1 MRNAPLARPGAGL
14 LDALGGGATLAGMQC
29 FSGSPVLVEAM
40 GQGGLDFTIID
51 LEHCP
56 TSLEAVA
63 HCVRAADA
71 AGIVPLVRVPDLDRP
86 LIGRV
91 LDVGA
96 RGIVLP
102 HASPER
108 CAAAVRACRY
118 GPEGDRGACPVVR
131 AAGYLPDDWSAH
143 AARSN
148 RETMLVPLVEDPEA
162 VDILP
167 AAHLHRYGERFKQEG
182 VNVNF
187 VRWRNGA
194 VEMRTYERGVEA
206 ETLSCGTGVTA
217 AALSAMRRAYVGGTC
232 HVRTRGGDLHVG
244 ASTVAPG
251 FQDITLAGPAV
262 HVFNGEWEA

>member
-162 VDILP
+162 VEAIDEILDIDGVDIVFLGP
-167 AAHLHRYGERFKQEG
+167 FDLSIAMGLGGSDYRHPQLAAVLDRVVGAAFARGKYVMTTVGATIDVEYAGSLVAKG
-182 VNVNF
+182 VRLLSFSADV
-187 VRWRNGA
+187 A
-194 VEMRTYERGVEA
+194 VF
-206 ETLSCGTGVTA
+206 LTA
-217 AALSAMRRAYVGGTC
+217 CRRIAALRDS
-232 HVRTRGGDLHVG
+232 
-244 ASTVAPG
+244 
-251 FQDITLAGPAV
+251 
-262 HVFNGEWEA
+262 